1 MTNKEKLTE
10 QLKAFEAVKHQLKHD
25 NEGMDLKTVDH
36 YYEWVS
42 NTITLIEF
50 AIKKEEE
57 FDLIKE
63 KLSQGD
69 TDIKFPFVERSNNN
83 D

>member
-1 MTNKEKLTE
+1 MTNREKLTE
-10 QLKAFEAVKHQLKHD
+10 QLKAFEAVKYQLKHD

-50 AIKKEEE
+50 SIKKEEE

-63 KLSQGD
+63 KISQGD

>member
-10 QLKAFEAVKHQLKHD
+10 QLKAFNAVQHELKHH
-25 NEGMDLKTVDH
+25 NEGMDIKTVDH
-36 YYEWVS
+36 YYKRIED
-42 NTITLIEF
+42 TITLIEF
-50 AIKKEEE
+50 SIKKEEE

-63 KLSQGD
+63 KISQGD